1 MDAQFVRKFTV
12 KFRMKWLL
20 PLLLGSV
27 NVNAALSVAQ
37 MQEARTLC
45 DDSLAACAEKIDS
58 YLAQAKEESA
68 FWYELKLLKFNA
80 LYLLQQDEALLAET
94 SKLVLKSELP
104 AYFRATLYIYHA
116 KELLYTG
123 NKLQGQHYLDK
134 TTELLEHLTQASRSP
149 LTEVRLV
156 NVQMLVDQNRPQA
169 YERLKALDIRFD
181 KSGDYLMKF
190 ELYNNLGHVSY
201 FLDKRDEAVLYRHKC
216 LEAAMKTHNTQFQAE
231 AHYNL
236 ARQRTRFGDFSKDIN
251 QYFLKSMELNAK
263 IDDDLMVEQ
272 ARLFLS
278 ELLWMQGDHAGA
290 QAMFDQMNAAMIPD
304 YNAQH
309 LQRIRQLIGR

>member
-1 MDAQFVRKFTV
+1 M
-12 KFRMKWLL
+12 KFRCTWLI
-20 PLLLGSV
+20 PLLLVSASSQ
-27 NVNAALSVAQ
+27 AALTAEQ
-37 MQEARTLC
+37 LREAKTLC
-45 DDSLAACAEKIDS
+45 DDSLAACAQKIDG
-58 YLAQAKEESA
+58 YIKQAKEYSA
-68 FWYELKLLKFNA
+68 FWYELKLLQFNA
-80 LYLLQQDEALLAET
+80 LYLLQQDDALLAET
-94 SKLVLKSELP
+94 TKLVLKPDLP
-104 AYFRATLYIYHA
+104 AYFRANLYIYHA

-123 NKLQGQHYLDK
+123 NNLQGQHYLDK
-134 TTELLEHLTQASRSP
+134 TTELLEHLTQASRNP

-201 FLDKRDEAVLYRHKC
+201 FLDKRDEAVLYRNKC
-216 LEAAMKTHNTQFQAE
+216 LEAAMNTHNTQFQAE
-231 AHYNL
+231 ANYNL
-236 ARQRTRFGDFSKDIN
+236 ARQRTRFGDFATDIN

-263 IDDDLMVEQ
+263 IDDDLMVQQ

-278 ELLWMQGDHAGA
+278 ELLWMQGEQAGA
-290 QAMFDQMNAAMIPD
+290 RAMFDQMNAAMIPD